1 MYHKNEKKEAISSRL
16 IRRILRHIYK
26 YISKPFPPAS
36 VPFGML
42 VYGTVPLSM
51 PADAMSVRL
60 ALGLIPLGPVAH
72 SPFGRPEK
80 EKNGKEERRQKEE
93 KTKRRKKYIHRTTKR
108 SSPVRMTD
116 HATGPNR
123 KEENMQDANRSGQ

>member
-1 MYHKNEKKEAISSRL
+1 MYHKNEKEEISSRL

-60 ALGLIPLGPVAH
+60 ALGADPLG
-72 SPFGRPEK
+72 SCCPFAIR
-80 EKNGKEERRQKEE
+80 
-93 KTKRRKKYIHRTTKR
+93 
-108 SSPVRMTD
+108 
-116 HATGPNR
+116 
-123 KEENMQDANRSGQ
+123 

>member
-1 MYHKNEKKEAISSRL
+1 MYHKNEKEEISSRL

-93 KTKRRKKYIHRTTKR
+93 KRKKKKEIHTSNNEKIVTSKNDGPCNRTEPKRRKY
-108 SSPVRMTD
+108 
-116 HATGPNR
+116 AN
-123 KEENMQDANRSGQ
+123 ANRSGK